1 MFGEQ
6 IRLQVSP
13 KLFVVNSW
21 MQQTIR
27 QWIPDCWLVA
37 LCHQDGLNAPCISLA
52 VLAQISGDRG
62 SLFLVRGTRDNK
74 YLVSKL
80 FDVTEE
86 SNLEDTLHTEEN
98 NITVAFGSGIVG
110 TVALTKTPINIKD
123 AYQVTHESCLF
134 VLSLHFGTRKRGN
147 CECIATWG
155 H

>member
-1 MFGEQ
+1 MSGEQ
-6 IRLQVSP
+6 IRLQFRP
-13 KLFVVNSW
+13 KLFGVNSW
-21 MQQTIR
+21 MPQMIR
-27 QWIPDCWLVA
+27 QWISGCWLVV
-37 LCHQDGLNAPCISLA
+37 LCLNTPCISLA

-86 SNLEDTLHTEEN
+86 SNLEDTLHTEDN

-123 AYQVTHESCLF
+123 AYQVTHKPCLF
-134 VLSLHFGTRKRGN
+134 VLSLHFYRAACN
-147 CECIATWG
+147 ADAV
-155 H
+155 